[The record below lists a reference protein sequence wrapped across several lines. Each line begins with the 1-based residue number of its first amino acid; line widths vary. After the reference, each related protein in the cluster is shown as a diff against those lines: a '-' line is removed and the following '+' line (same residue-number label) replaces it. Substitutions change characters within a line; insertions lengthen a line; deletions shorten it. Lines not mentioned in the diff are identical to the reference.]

1 MVVNFETELRS
12 AHNQRATKMTHVART
27 SRTATV
33 RTFLNADQT
42 RLPLT
47 AARGLAWVPEHPRF
61 SCTMEFTFSLQRLA
75 AYQPRKG
82 LKSKETYD
90 SGLALL
96 ERGGYAGKGEE
107 GASCPNILSGPELK
121 RNEYHSGYTCM
132 CTQAGIPWRSS
143 RSPPSTRTS
152 SMWPTYVSLPLLALA
167 PPPPPP
173 PAPRTYTS
181 AISCAQRCI
190 KLLAD
195 KFPDSPRVSCL
206 IGIRMEATEPPET
219 ALKYYDDLLET
230 DPANSVCISSSSFLP
245 SPPPTLSRTLRK
257 TRRR

>member
-1 MVVNFETELRS
+1 MELRS
-12 AHNQRATKMTHVART
+12 AHNQGATKITHVART

-33 RTFLNADQT
+33 CAFLDVDQT
-42 RLPLT
+42 RLHLT
-47 AARGLAWVPEHPRF
+47 AARGLTWVPETPTFLAPWNLRF
-61 SCTMEFTFSLQRLA
+61 PSNGSRHTNPGRASNRKKHTTLGWLSSSAVGIPARVRKVRLA
-75 AYQPRKG
+75 PIYPLYQNLHARKCCA
-82 LKSKETYD
+82 D
-90 SGLALL
+90 
-96 ERGGYAGKGEE
+96 
-107 GASCPNILSGPELK
+107 
-121 RNEYHSGYTCM
+121 YTCM
-132 CTQAGIPWRSS
+132 CAQAGTLSRSS
-143 RSPPSTRTS
+143 RSRPSTRTS

-173 PAPRTYTS
+173 PAPHAYAS
-181 AISCAQRCI
+181 AISRAQRCI

-230 DPANSVCISSSSFLP
+230 DPANSVCISFFFLHPFTP
-245 SPPPTLSRTLRK
+245 SHLSRSLRK